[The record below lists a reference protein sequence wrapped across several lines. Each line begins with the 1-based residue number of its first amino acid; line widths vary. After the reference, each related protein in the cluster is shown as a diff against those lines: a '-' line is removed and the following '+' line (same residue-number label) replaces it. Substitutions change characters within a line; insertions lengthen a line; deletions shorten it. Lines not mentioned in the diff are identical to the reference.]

1 MSNFANRTMGVS
13 RKGTADGATPAVGDG
28 SPPERLGSGQLFQ
41 SLELGALVRRGC
53 CPRLLHT
60 GPRKVQRS
68 FQFAAR
74 LFRSTSLGGAM
85 LSLRVSG
92 IPCSSRSRVFVISA
106 RPNWAGAKAPALL
119 STLPIT
125 EHKP

>member
-28 SPPERLGSGQLFQ
+28 SPPERLGSGRLSSGCKASLRRAVRGHPKTAQL
-41 SLELGALVRRGC
+41 
-53 CPRLLHT
+53 
-60 GPRKVQRS
+60 

-74 LFRSTSLGGAM
+74 SFRSTSLGGAKVA
-85 LSLRVSG
+85 LRASG

-106 RPNWAGAKAPALL
+106 RPNCRGFGPGPSLNV
-119 STLPIT
+119 PIT